1 MPLLSEEIIRMQV
14 QIIGRHLEITPAI
27 KAFVEEKIA
36 ALRERF
42 ERMTTAT
49 VTLHIEN
56 LTQIAEAV
64 VHLNGNEFHARG
76 DSDDLY
82 KSIDEMAHKLEIQ
95 LNKHKEKMIDQ
106 R

>member
-42 ERMTTAT
+42 
-49 VTLHIEN
+49 
-56 LTQIAEAV
+56 
-64 VHLNGNEFHARG
+64 
-76 DSDDLY
+76 
-82 KSIDEMAHKLEIQ
+82 
-95 LNKHKEKMIDQ
+95 
-106 R
+106 